1 MSALLFAFICCYLFF
16 IIFIVTG
23 LFKHSVLPIQSSI
36 ELPMV
41 SIIIA
46 ARNEEASLP
55 NLIQDLINQEYPLDK
70 LEVIII
76 NDRSTD
82 STKEILAKAEEDYAL
97 IKTIRIQQASSNMT
111 PKKHALTLGIESAQG
126 DIIVLTDADC
136 RVGKLWASSMAYS
149 VMHKDCICIGFSEIG
164 VYNNSLFEQYQHI
177 DFLSIISAN
186 TGAAGWGYFWWNR
199 TKLSILQR

>member
-23 LFKHSVLPIQSSI
+23 LFKHSVLPIHSSI

-46 ARNEEASLP
+46 ARNEETFLP
-55 NLIQDLINQEYPLDK
+55 NLIQDLIKQEYPLDK

-82 STKEILAKAEEDYAL
+82 STKEILAKAR
-97 IKTIRIQQASSNMT
+97 RI
-111 PKKHALTLGIESAQG
+111 
-126 DIIVLTDADC
+126 
-136 RVGKLWASSMAYS
+136 
-149 VMHKDCICIGFSEIG
+149 MH
-164 VYNNSLFEQYQHI
+164 
-177 DFLSIISAN
+177 
-186 TGAAGWGYFWWNR
+186 
-199 TKLSILQR
+199 

>member
-97 IKTIRIQQASSNMT
+97 IKTITVQQASSNMT

-149 VMHKDCICIGFSEIG
+149 
-164 VYNNSLFEQYQHI
+164 
-177 DFLSIISAN
+177 
-186 TGAAGWGYFWWNR
+186 
-199 TKLSILQR
+199 